1 MSTLSTL
8 STVLR
13 WTRWTGWTE
22 WTHTSLNACP
32 DQPHLER
39 ETQPQPDSGRPMR
52 VLIIEDYAPVRR
64 SLARGLRETGY
75 AVDTAENGEDG
86 LWHARSGEHD
96 VIVLDLMLPKL
107 DGRTLLRTL
116 REEGSDVHVII
127 LTAKDAVEDRV
138 RGLDLGADDYMVKP
152 FAFGEL
158 LARVRRL
165 AMRTYGEKSAKIRV
179 GDLELDPRQRTARR
193 AREPVELTAREY
205 ALLEYLAARAGEVVT
220 RTEIWEHIYD
230 FAAERNSNVIDVY
243 VSALRKKV
251 DKDFDRDLIH
261 TVKGVGYRFGLAE
274 SLENS
279 LV

>member
-1 MSTLSTL
+1 
-8 STVLR
+8 
-13 WTRWTGWTE
+13 
-22 WTHTSLNACP
+22 
-32 DQPHLER
+32 
-39 ETQPQPDSGRPMR
+39 MR

-107 DGRTLLRTL
+107 DGLTLLRTL

-243 VSALRKKV
+243 VARLRKKLRRS
-251 DKDFDRDLIH
+251 DRPPLIH
-261 TVKGVGYRFGLAE
+261 TRRGMGYV
-274 SLENS
+274 LEEGEG
-279 LV
+279 